1 MTDRILAFSFG
12 LSLLTGVVFGLA
24 PALQS
29 SRLDLNEVLKEG
41 GRNTAGGAGHRLR
54 SALVMTEIAL
64 AVVLLV
70 GAGLMMKSL
79 LQVVAE
85 QHRFQS
91 GKRVDDECRV
101 AGRQI

>member
-1 MTDRILAFSFG
+1 MQAFSLF
-12 LSLLTGVVFGLA
+12 LSAFHCSPVSCLDSL

-41 GRNTAGGAGHRLR
+41 GRHASASASHRLR
-54 SALVMTEIAL
+54 SAMVVTEIAL

-79 LQVVAE
+79 VATVADERRLQ
-85 QHRFQS
+85 
-91 GKRVDDECRV
+91 D
-101 AGRQI
+101 